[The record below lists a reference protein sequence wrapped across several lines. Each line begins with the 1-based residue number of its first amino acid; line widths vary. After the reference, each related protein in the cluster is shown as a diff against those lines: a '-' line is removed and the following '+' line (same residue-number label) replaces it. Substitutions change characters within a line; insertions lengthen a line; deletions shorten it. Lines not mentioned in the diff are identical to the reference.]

1 MVSTTPWDSYLI
13 HNKIWTYPQD
23 VIIGPTLFKIPAE
36 EVFFFIIQTFNTS
49 LLYLIISK
57 PTFHAVYLRGQ
68 RLIYDGRRLRLWRWL
83 GTMALIAIFVIGV
96 VLVQRRAEGLYMG
109 LILVWA
115 SPFVLLL
122 WTLAHQLILEL
133 PLSNTLVPITL
144 PTLYLWMVDT
154 LALRRGTWVIEAGT
168 KVGIHLWEGLEL
180 EEAVFFL
187 VTNVLIV
194 FGLIAFDNA
203 LAVLEAFPS
212 LFPSL
217 PALPSPA
224 LLVKALLT
232 PTKAYDDDRIEGL
245 QQALVRLRLK
255 SRSFYLA
262 SGVFQ
267 GRLRID
273 LVLLYSFC
281 RVADDLVDDAA
292 SPSEARDW
300 ITKLVRYLDMS
311 YAEKPASVSEY
322 VSATFPHFAQPALLL
337 LPTAYLTPKPLYD
350 LLKGFEMDLNFA
362 SSDHPFP
369 IDDEATLMT
378 YGSRVAGTVAELC
391 IELVYHHTTAT
402 TTANQISQITHA
414 GGRMGIALQY
424 INIARDIAVDAANA
438 RVYVPTTWLKE
449 QASEPERVIENPSG
463 LVVETMRQRLLD
475 SAMHIYRGS
484 RGAIDQL
491 PAEARAPMR
500 VAVESYVE
508 IGRVL
513 TKPGYKIKAGRAT
526 VPKLRRLRVAWKA
539 LNI

>member
-1 MVSTTPWDSYLI
+1 
-13 HNKIWTYPQD
+13 
-23 VIIGPTLFKIPAE
+23 
-36 EVFFFIIQTFNTS
+36 
-49 LLYLIISK
+49 
-57 PTFHAVYLRGQ
+57 
-68 RLIYDGRRLRLWRWL
+68 
-83 GTMALIAIFVIGV
+83 MAFIAIFVVGV

-122 WTLAHQLILEL
+122 WSLAHQLILEL

-232 PTKAYDDDRIEGL
+232 STKAYDDDRIEGL

-292 SPSEARDW
+292 TPSEARDW

-311 YAEKPASVSEY
+311 YAEKSASVSEY
-322 VSATFPHFAQPALLL
+322 VSVAFPHFAQPALLL
-337 LPTAYLTPKPLYD
+337 LPTGYLTPKPLYD
-350 LLKGFEMDLNFA
+350 LLKGFEMDLDFT
-362 SSDHPFP
+362 SSDHAFP
-369 IDDEATLMT
+369 IDDEATLTT
-378 YGSRVAGTVAELC
+378 YGSRVAGTVADLL
-391 IELVYHHTTAT
+391 IDLVYHHTTAT
-402 TTANQISQITHA
+402 TTADQISRITYA

-438 RVYVPTTWLKE
+438 RVYIPTTWLKDH
-449 QASEPERVIENPSG
+449 ASGPERIVENSSG
-463 LVVETMRQRLLD
+463 LIVETMRQRLLD
-475 SAMHIYRGS
+475 SAMHIYGGS
-484 RGAIDQL
+484 REAIDQL
-491 PAEARAPMR
+491 PVEARGPMR

-513 TKPGYKIKAGRAT
+513 RKPGYKIKAGRAT

>member
-1 MVSTTPWDSYLI
+1 MSFV
-13 HNKIWTYPQD
+13 
-23 VIIGPTLFKIPAE
+23 
-36 EVFFFIIQTFNTS
+36 
-49 LLYLIISK
+49 
-57 PTFHAVYLRGQ
+57 
-68 RLIYDGRRLRLWRWL
+68 
-83 GTMALIAIFVIGV
+83 AIFVVGA

-122 WTLAHQLILEL
+122 WTLAHQLIIEL

-144 PTLYLWMVDT
+144 PTLYLWIVDT
-154 LALRRGTWVIEAGT
+154 LALRRGTWVIETGT
-168 KVGIHLWEGLEL
+168 KIGIHLWEGLEV

-203 LAVLEAFPS
+203 LAILQTFPS
-212 LFPSL
+212 LFPVL
-217 PALPSPA
+217 PTLPSPA

-232 PTKAYDDDRIEGL
+232 STKAYDDDRIEGL
-245 QQALVRLRLK
+245 QQALIRLRQK

-267 GRLRID
+267 GRLRMD

-281 RVADDLVDDAA
+281 RVADDLVDEAA
-292 SPSEARDW
+292 SPNEARDW
-300 ITKLVRYLDMS
+300 ISKLVRYLDMS
-311 YAEKPASVSEY
+311 YGEKPASVSEY
-322 VSATFPHFAQPALLL
+322 VSVTFPPFARPALLL

-350 LLKGFEMDLNFA
+350 LLKGFEMDLNFT

-369 IDDEATLMT
+369 IDDEAILMT

-391 IELVYHHTTAT
+391 IELVYHHTTTT
-402 TTANQISQITHA
+402 TTANQISRVKYA
-414 GGRMGIALQY
+414 GGQMGIALQY

-438 RVYVPTTWLKE
+438 RVYIPTTWLKDH
-449 QASEPERVIENPSG
+449 ALTPERVLKNPSG
-463 LVVETMRQRLLD
+463 LIVETMRQRLLD
-475 SAMHIYRGS
+475 SAMHIYGGS

-491 PAEARAPMR
+491 PVEARGPMR

-508 IGRVL
+508 IGRL
-513 TKPGYKIKAGRAT
+513 LRKPGYKMKAGRAT